1 MYRILLFFLL
11 LLGLTPLIT
20 VAQSPNVLG
29 YVRDAETN
37 EPLEGAFVGS
47 ATLSRGTYTNAEGLF
62 ILDREG
68 EKSLEIAVQYLGYRP
83 ALIRF
88 DAGDKMPMDIRL
100 IPDPITLEPTII
112 RDQALRTVHPDP
124 ELFIKDYAFMGENML
139 LLVLDPILRRN
150 KLLLLDKDMRPIEEH
165 FGVGEEP
172 RELFT
177 DCMGLKHYLSKNYS
191 VQVDWVDGE
200 LILQKDD
207 IAEFERVVRPCRA
220 KVETTYFFEAW
231 SQRFSAGYYLVEQD
245 EQIKKTFYWTQDSAA
260 VTTLRDEGL
269 AYSRY
274 ATLEGVFTFPERMRY
289 AMNLERLYLDNV
301 VAIGSFSP
309 LLGIDGDVY
318 IFDHNRKLILRF
330 EPNGLLE
337 DAKPMSYD
345 QERFW
350 VRRVFV
356 DDEHTRAFTL
366 YNRNGIYSVAEI
378 DLRKGDIARRWELP
392 KTFISN
398 IQVKGNEIYFLY
410 KANELNPVKR
420 LYALDMNWK

>member
-1 MYRILLFFLL
+1 MYRFLFVLLCFITLL
-11 LLGLTPLIT
+11 PSTT
-20 VAQSPNVLG
+20 MAQSPNVLG
-29 YVRDAETN
+29 YVRNAETD
-37 EPLEGAFVGS
+37 EPLEGAFVGA

-62 ILDREG
+62 ILDMEG
-68 EKSLEIAVQYLGYRP
+68 ERSVEIAVQYLGYRP

-100 IPDPITLEPTII
+100 IPDPIILEPTVI

-124 ELFIKDYAFMGENML
+124 ELFIKDYAFMGDNML
-139 LLVLDPILRRN
+139 LLVLDPLLRRN
-150 KLLLLDKDMRPIEEH
+150 KLVLLDKNMRPIEEH

-172 RELFT
+172 KELFT

-220 KVETTYFFEAW
+220 KAETTYFFEAW

-245 EQIKKTFYWTQDSAA
+245 EQIKRPFYWTEDTAGFD
-260 VTTLRDEGL
+260 TFEDERL
-269 AYSRY
+269 AYTRFASM
-274 ATLEGVFTFPERMRY
+274 GGFFSSPERMRF
-289 AMNLERLYLDNV
+289 AKNLERLYMDHV
-301 VAIGSFSP
+301 VTPGSFSP
-309 LLGIDGDVY
+309 LVGINDDVY

-330 EPNGLLE
+330 EPNGLLA
-337 DAKPMSYD
+337 DAKPLTYD
-345 QERFW
+345 GERFW
-350 VRRVFV
+350 ERKVFV
-356 DDEHTRAFTL
+356 DDEHTRAFTIF
-366 YNRNGIYSVAEI
+366 NRNGIYSVGEI
-378 DLRKGDIARRWELP
+378 DLERGDIARRWELP

-420 LYALDMNWK
+420 LYALDMSWK